1 MSELEVV
8 VAEHDR
14 CALELWEQRV
24 NASQWIN
31 HPDYNSKTKDNDFA
45 IIKLASPV
53 SFSDYVVP
61 ACLPSTSANYDNV
74 AAKATGWGKLS
85 SGGEQPCVLQK
96 VGECPA
102 SNY

>member
-1 MSELEVV
+1 MV

-14 CALELWEQRV
+14 CESDGEQRITP
-24 NASQWIN
+24 SQWIN
-31 HPDYNSKTKDNDFA
+31 HPDYGSGHAYDNDFA

-85 SGGEQPCVLQK
+85 SGGEQPCVLQM